1 MPLSPELQEAVD
13 TAKAGQLPEARA
25 MLKQILRKDPTN
37 EAAWFLYAQ
46 IADTPEHAIVCFE
59 KVLEYNPYN
68 QRAREE
74 LNRLRPVK
82 ILEKTASDK
91 EWDYHKHLERQEQTQ
106 TGGRKGSGVNR
117 KVVLGIAG
125 LVAVILILV
134 GGYFLTRN
142 LFPAK
147 PTIAPLKSSLVVQT
161 ATAGTCNCDEVNAY
175 SDRTVQRFNT
185 LVTDMD
191 AIGSALNNN
200 SLTLE
205 AVTQAMGNAQARYDA
220 QRRDTPPP
228 CLDPLDKKMVIIF
241 WNWQQA
247 LTSLQQGD
255 NAAVIAFINDIVKQA
270 GEIDAMIDELDIQ
283 LNGCPIQRPTPPGR
297 TG

>member
-13 TAKAGQLPEARA
+13 TAKAGQLAEARS

-46 IADTPEHAIVCFE
+46 IADNKEHAIVCLK

-68 QRAREE
+68 ERARQM
-74 LNRLRPVK
+74 LAKLQPDNL
-82 ILEKTASDK
+82 LEKTASDK
-91 EWDYHKHLERQEQTQ
+91 EWDYSTYVEKQGKGVAKK
-106 TGGRKGSGVNR
+106 TGDNR
-117 KVVLGIAG
+117 KLAIGIAG
-125 LVAVILILV
+125 LVVVGLILA
-134 GGYFLTRN
+134 GGYFLTRS

-147 PTIAPLKSSLVVQT
+147 PTIAPLKSIGLVQT
-161 ATAGTCNCDEVNAY
+161 STPGTCNCDEANAY
-175 SDRTVQRFNT
+175 SDRTVQRFNS

-200 SLTLE
+200 SITLE
-205 AVTQAMGNAQARYDA
+205 TVTQAMGNAQARYEA

-255 NAAVIAFINDIVKQA
+255 NTAVIAFVNDIVKQA
-270 GEIDAMIDELDIQ
+270 GEIDATIDELDIQ
-283 LNGCPIQRPTPPGR
+283 LNGCPIQRPTPPGQ

>member
-13 TAKAGQLPEARA
+13 TAKAGQLAEARS

-37 EAAWFLYAQ
+37 EMAWFLYAQ
-46 IADTPEHAIVCFE
+46 IADSPEHAIVCLK

-68 QRAREE
+68 ERARRE
-74 LNRLRPVK
+74 LAKLQPDNL
-82 ILEKTASDK
+82 LEKTASDK
-91 EWDYHKHLERQEQTQ
+91 EWNYNSYVEKQEKTQ
-106 TGGRKGSGVNR
+106 TSAGKGSGVNW
-117 KVVLGIAG
+117 KIVIGIGGLIVVGLMLAG
-125 LVAVILILV
+125 GFYLAPS
-134 GGYFLTRN
+134 

-147 PTIAPLKSSLVVQT
+147 PTIAPLKSSLVQT
-161 ATAGTCNCDEVNAY
+161 ATTGTCNCNEVNAY

-191 AIGSALNNN
+191 AIGGALNDN
-200 SLTLE
+200 SITLE
-205 AVTQAMGNAQARYDA
+205 AVTQAMGNAQARYEA

-228 CLDPLDKKMVIIF
+228 CLDPFDKKMVIIF

-255 NAAVIAFINDIVKQA
+255 NNAVIAFINDIVKQA
-270 GEIDAMIDELDIQ
+270 GEIDAMIDELDLQ
-283 LNGCPIQRPTPPGR
+283 LSGCPIQRPTPPGR
-297 TG
+297 IG